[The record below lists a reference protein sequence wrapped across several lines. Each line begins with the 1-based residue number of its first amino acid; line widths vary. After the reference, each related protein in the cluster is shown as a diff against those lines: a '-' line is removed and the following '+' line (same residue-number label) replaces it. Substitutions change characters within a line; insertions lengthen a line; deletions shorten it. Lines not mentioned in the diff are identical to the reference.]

1 MAARDPKPP
10 AIAKPAPKARPR
22 LRKADV
28 RAALVRHHG
37 LIGPAAADLGVTR
50 QAVYTAMKRWPDLD
64 DARRDA
70 RAFVVDVAE
79 GSLYRKA
86 SAGEPWAVQ
95 FALRTLGRDRGYG
108 DRLELQHGGR
118 IDLSNLTDEE
128 LVALRDGAARGDEP
142 DPPT

>member
-1 MAARDPKPP
+1 MATKPT
-10 AIAKPAPKARPR
+10 ATAKPAPKARPR
-22 LRKADV
+22 IRKRDAE
-28 RAALVRHHG
+28 AALRRHHG

-50 QAVYTAMKRWPDLD
+50 QAVYNAMKRWPELD
-64 DARRDA
+64 EARREA

-118 IDLSNLTDEE
+118 IDLTNLTDEE
-128 LVALRDGAARGDEP
+128 LLALRDGAGRGDEP
-142 DPPT
+142 APPG

>member
-1 MAARDPKPP
+1 MA
-10 AIAKPAPKARPR
+10 PAPADPRRARVR
-22 LRKADV
+22 VRKADV
-28 RAALVRHHG
+28 EAALRRANG

-50 QAVYTAMKRWPDLD
+50 QTVYNAMKRWPALD

-70 RAFVVDVAE
+70 RANVVDVAE
-79 GSLYRKA
+79 SALYRKA
-86 SAGEPWAVQ
+86 AAGEPWAVQ

-128 LVALRDGAARGDEP
+128 LIAIRDGAAGGD
-142 DPPT
+142 DDAAPPA